1 MAWLIE
7 ISDMKDSM
15 NEGEKM
21 IQPQTDRFGNYTI
34 HPKLVA
40 ADAMNTLLRGEISAV
55 EAYKQVIEKLS
66 GDPEHKRLL
75 EFLNHHQ
82 RMVAYWRDRV
92 NDKQMA
98 ADNTSGPWGYV
109 VEAFVGVA
117 KLFGDVTALRA
128 LKKGEEHGLQEYY
141 NFLENEYVSKE
152 DKRFVRMEVIPA
164 LEMHV
169 SSIKAMTKMH

>member
-1 MAWLIE
+1 
-7 ISDMKDSM
+7 
-15 NEGEKM
+15 M

-40 ADAMNTLLRGEISAV
+40 TDAMNTLLRGEISAV
-55 EAYKQVIEKLS
+55 EAYKQVIEKLAD
-66 GDPEHKRLL
+66 DPEHTRLL
-75 EFLNHHQ
+75 EFLKHHEK
-82 RMVAYWRDRV
+82 MVAYWRGRV
-92 NDKQMA
+92 TEKNMA
-98 ADNTSGPWGYV
+98 ADDSSGPWGYV

-117 KLFGDVTALRA
+117 KLFGDTSALKA

-152 DKRFVRMEVIPA
+152 DKRYVRNEVIPA

-169 SSIKAMTKMH
+169 SSITAMTKMH